1 MKESPISAPVPPS
14 AATLDATPDST
25 PATTHVAL
33 DSLPGRPCP
42 AAAALEVVGERWSL
56 LVVRELAMG
65 SGRFTDIVRGTGAPR
80 DRVAARLRSLE
91 AAGVVR
97 RTSDTAGDPAGNT
110 TGARGGYA
118 LTPAGRDLLPVLDA
132 LLAWGRTHA
141 VAPDDPRRKS
151 DYPRLAA
158 D

>member
-1 MKESPISAPVPPS
+1 MNDSLIRPPVSPAVSTPDS
-14 AATLDATPDST
+14 TPDST
-25 PATTHVAL
+25 PAVPQVAL

-91 AAGVVR
+91 ASGVVR
-97 RTSDTAGDPAGNT
+97 RTSDTAGDTA
-110 TGARGGYA
+110 GARGGYA
-118 LTPAGRDLLPVLDA
+118 LTPAGHDLLPVLDA
-132 LLAWGRTHA
+132 LLVWGRTHA
-141 VAPDDPRRKS
+141 VAPDDPRRRS

>member
-1 MKESPISAPVPPS
+1 MNESPISAPVPPS

-97 RTSDTAGDPAGNT
+97 RTSDTAGDAA
-110 TGARGGYA
+110 GARGGYA

-141 VAPDDPRRKS
+141 VAPDDPRRRS

>member
-1 MKESPISAPVPPS
+1 MNESPISAPVPPS
-14 AATLDATPDST
+14 AAALDATPDST
-25 PATTHVAL
+25 PAATHVAL

-91 AAGVVR
+91 ASGVVR
-97 RTSDTAGDPAGNT
+97 RTSDTA
-110 TGARGGYA
+110 GARGGYA

-141 VAPDDPRRKS
+141 VAPDDPRRRS